1 MGANGGCMGANMACV
16 WANRR
21 FKRASVGN
29 IVPSGGCFRVDGC
42 WAALILSTFPSD
54 RDCFDNK
61 AWGPQAR
68 SMRAT
73 EGRF

>member
-1 MGANGGCMGANMACV
+1 M
-16 WANRR
+16 
-21 FKRASVGN
+21 GN

-42 WAALILSTFPSD
+42 WAAPILSKFPSDQD

-68 SMRAT
+68 SMGAT
-73 EGRF
+73 EGLF